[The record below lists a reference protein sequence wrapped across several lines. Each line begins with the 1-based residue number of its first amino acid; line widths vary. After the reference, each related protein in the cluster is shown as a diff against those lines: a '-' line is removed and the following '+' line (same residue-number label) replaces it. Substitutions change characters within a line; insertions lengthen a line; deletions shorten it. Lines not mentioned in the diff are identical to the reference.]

1 MNIKELLTKNLNKVF
16 SYIGAEPQSS
26 FNHIYT
32 NPSNKRTYNNGFAQF
47 TLQANINKSIERL
60 SLRVENHCAYDKLTL
75 IEKKISNLMKS
86 SLMIFGYENSVFIS
100 KSSAFGHDWI
110 EDDKYY
116 KAFDLKTSFG
126 LLSVR
131 EYDINLLLK
140 DNKIFQL
147 MLNEVDKKLVVFS
160 GELTKGK
167 TKEFAYNEYNE
178 VKDELEALYVQSDPR
193 SANTVYYT
201 FFGER
206 FTNIRGTV
214 PALASYF
221 AMYSKDKDENAE
233 KRLKQRMHYAKNMTM
248 KTGKAIPVEI
258 ELNDLARKNLSNDA
272 FFSGC
277 LSDKGNLIIYIST
290 QKDFDVIENEKK
302 NLTSNVDYKKLYDK
316 VAKYLARHNHSMN
329 PKWGNEEIDIA
340 NKILNKL
347 GD

>member
-1 MNIKELLTKNLNKVF
+1 MNIKELLTKNLNKIF
-16 SYIGAEPQSS
+16 SFIEAEPKSS
-26 FNHIYT
+26 FNHIFT

-47 TLQANINKSIERL
+47 TIQANIDKCAERF
-60 SLRVENHCAYDKLTL
+60 SLRVENHCTYNKLTL
-75 IEKKISNLMKS
+75 IEKKISNLLKS
-86 SLMIFGYENSVFIS
+86 SIMIFGNEDATFIS

-110 EDDKYY
+110 EDEKYY

-131 EYDINLLLK
+131 EYDIDLLLK
-140 DNKIFQL
+140 NRKIFQL
-147 MLNEVDKKLVVFS
+147 LLDEVDRKIIAFS

-178 VKDELEALYVQSDPR
+178 VNDELESLYIQSDPR
-193 SANTVYYT
+193 TANTIYYT

-206 FTNIRGTV
+206 FTNIRGTI

-221 AMYSKDKDENAE
+221 AMYSNDKDANAD

-248 KTGKAIPVEI
+248 KTGKAVPVEI

-302 NLTSNVDYKKLYDK
+302 NLTSNVDYKKIYDK

-329 PKWGNEEIDIA
+329 PKWGNEEIEIA
-340 NKILNKL
+340 NKILSKL
-347 GD
+347 EE